1 MREMEAYYS
10 LSVTAAKMLTAKT
23 TFYTAVI
30 STEMGM
36 NELNTGVF
44 MPEVEF
50 TILLLQT
57 TVKRL
62 HYNKK
67 V

>member
-10 LSVTAAKMLTAKT
+10 LSVTAAKMLTAK